1 MGMQIK
7 REVNILKQMKDKNP
21 HVVQLYEVL
30 ASKSKIYVVCTSLC
44 YSSHY
49 YAAHVGQSQ
58 LIFLFLAT
66 QVLELVTGGELF
78 DKLVNEHRISE
89 AKAKYFFRQLVTSIA
104 MVHDEGICHRDLK
117 PENLL
122 LDENNNLKISDF
134 GLSALY
140 LKEKEASTS
149 TSESCRIDLLHT
161 TCGTPNYVSPEVLQD
176 DGYDGRKADIW

>member
-1 MGMQIK
+1 
-7 REVNILKQMKDKNP
+7 
-21 HVVQLYEVL
+21 
-30 ASKSKIYVVCTSLC
+30 
-44 YSSHY
+44 
-49 YAAHVGQSQ
+49 
-58 LIFLFLAT
+58 
-66 QVLELVTGGELF
+66 
-78 DKLVNEHRISE
+78 
-89 AKAKYFFRQLVTSIA
+89 

>member
-1 MGMQIK
+1 M
-7 REVNILKQMKDKNP
+7 
-21 HVVQLYEVL
+21 
-30 ASKSKIYVVCTSLC
+30 
-44 YSSHY
+44 
-49 YAAHVGQSQ
+49 
-58 LIFLFLAT
+58 
-66 QVLELVTGGELF
+66 
-78 DKLVNEHRISE
+78 NEHRFSE

-140 LKEKEASTS
+140 LKEKDSSTS